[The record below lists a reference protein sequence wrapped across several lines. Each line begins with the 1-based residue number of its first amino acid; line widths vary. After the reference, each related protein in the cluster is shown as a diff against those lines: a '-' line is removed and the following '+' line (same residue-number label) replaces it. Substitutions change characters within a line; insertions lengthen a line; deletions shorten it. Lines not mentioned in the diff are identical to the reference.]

1 MAPLPKEFIDSL
13 RAAIGG
19 RAQDVLDALG
29 CEDGVVGVR
38 ANPAK
43 MEPGALS
50 SRFGVGAQP
59 VPWRADAFFL
69 DSRPT
74 FALDPLF
81 HAGAYYVQDP
91 SAMMVGTIADSLI
104 AQSESP
110 LRILDLCAAPGG
122 KSTCLA
128 SVLRGGDVLVSNEVI
143 GSRASILAENM
154 VKWGNPNTIVTNNDP
169 KDFARLAA
177 SFDIILADVPC
188 SGEGMFR
195 KDPEALAQWSSEN
208 VKLCAARQRRIVADV
223 WPALKEGGW
232 LLYSTCTFNSSENDG
247 NVEWI
252 CRELGAEV
260 VLLSNAPHSFCRLL
274 HPQIVGLQKNASRNM
289 ESEPDS
295 LPVEGAVE
303 TRCGLQLGMGLTR
316 GEGQYVAL
324 LRKTSAQKAGSQPKV
339 GKPSR
344 KFPCDWLE
352 SGVAAYEQ
360 STSAGIMLKAYP
372 EQTEAQLRFFES
384 SLRAIRSGVAV
395 AYVKGRDLVP
405 QTDLALSRAFRRE
418 AFAQAELTRDQALQF
433 LRCAAL
439 QLPDAP
445 RGFNVVTFERVPL
458 GFVKNLGN
466 RANNLFPQAWRLRM

>member
-13 RAAIGG
+13 CAAIGG
-19 RAQDVLDALG
+19 RAQDVLDALES
-29 CEDGVVGVR
+29 EDGVVGVR

-43 MEPGALS
+43 MEPGALC

-104 AQSESP
+104 AQSDSP

-195 KDPEALAQWSSEN
+195 KDPEALAQWSPEN

-260 VLLSNAPHSFCRLL
+260 VLLSNATHSFCRLL

-344 KFPCDWLE
+344 KVPCDWLE

-405 QTDLALSRAFRRE
+405 QTDLALSRVFRRE

-445 RGFNVVTFERVPL
+445 RGFNAVTYERVPL

>member
-19 RAQDVLDALG
+19 RAQDVLDALES
-29 CEDGVVGVR
+29 EDGVVGVR

-43 MEPGALS
+43 MEPGALC

-104 AQSESP
+104 AQSDSP

-128 SVLRGGDVLVSNEVI
+128 SVLRGCDVLVSNEVI

-195 KDPEALAQWSSEN
+195 KDPEALAQWSPEN

-260 VLLSNAPHSFCRLL
+260 VLLSNAPHSFCR
-274 HPQIVGLQKNASRNM
+274 Q
-289 ESEPDS
+289 SEPDS

-344 KFPCDWLE
+344 KVPCDWLE

-405 QTDLALSRAFRRE
+405 QTDLALSRVFRRE
-418 AFAQAELTRDQALQF
+418 AFAQAELTKDQALQF

-445 RGFNVVTFERVPL
+445 RGFNVVTYEYLPL